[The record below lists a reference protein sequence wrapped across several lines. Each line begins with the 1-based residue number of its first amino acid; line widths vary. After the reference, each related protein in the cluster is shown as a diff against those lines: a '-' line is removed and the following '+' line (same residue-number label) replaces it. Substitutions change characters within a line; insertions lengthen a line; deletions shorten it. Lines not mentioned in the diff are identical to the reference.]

1 MTEKKLMHEIMLAA
15 TQHGARLFRNHVG
28 VAWHG
33 TQVIRATKT
42 AHVIIEAGDLLLR
55 NARPVRSGFGV
66 GSSDL
71 IGWTPRLITQ
81 ADVGE
86 TVAQFLA
93 CEVKTPTGE
102 MTPEQTAFLVAV
114 ARAHG
119 IPVEARSVDDLI
131 QAINGDLK

>member
-81 ADVGE
+81 ADVGK

-93 CEVKTPTGE
+93 CEVKAEDGRVD
-102 MTPEQTAFLVAV
+102 QAQQDFVDAVNAAHGAALV
-114 ARAHG
+114 ARA
-119 IPVEARSVDDLI
+119 VDELI
-131 QAINGDLK
+131 AVINGG